1 MCEISRLR
9 YLSSRE
15 RTDRSFQTD
24 EQAKPARPE
33 VGTASGAFSARPRKR
48 PRWVAQAPSAAPR
61 DARRRPGPRPRASA
75 SSPAPR
81 PPRRARR
88 SAPPRGR
95 RGRDRRLRRARPRW
109 RVAVN
114 DCGGCGASAQPSSSA
129 PEETR
134 NEPWRWSANASRSR
148 SPCRRPRSAARSAH
162 AIASSSSPLAPARK
176 RPPKLEVPVLGRFRL
191 VGEQPLRTRHPPAR
205 HRRLQA
211 PEVRRGELERQPGGA
226 AAIAPLDVGRIR
238 ALADTDRRLRCRRQD
253 VRAQPGRL
261 SETTGLPTGARYA
274 R

>member
-95 RGRDRRLRRARPRW
+95 RGRGRRLRRARPRW

-114 DCGGCGASAQPSSSA
+114 DCGGMRRERPALVQRARGDEERALEVEPQRLEVAVSVPAPQVGRTLRPCDRVVELALGAGA
-129 PEETR
+129 ETPA
-134 NEPWRWSANASRSR
+134 E
-148 SPCRRPRSAARSAH
+148 ARGARAG
-162 AIASSSSPLAPARK
+162 AIPAR
-176 RPPKLEVPVLGRFRL
+176 RRATTPHAPS
-191 VGEQPLRTRHPPAR
+191 TR
-205 HRRLQA
+205 A
-211 PEVRRGELERQPGGA
+211 PSASPGA
-226 AAIAPLDVGRIR
+226 
-238 ALADTDRRLRCRRQD
+238 
-253 VRAQPGRL
+253 
-261 SETTGLPTGARYA
+261 
-274 R
+274 